1 MNDCTGIDAVSA
13 AIDAIPSPDD
23 ICKELA
29 EIDARE
35 KLLRK
40 MLHLARQRERL
51 REAEGTRDE

>member
-1 MNDCTGIDAVSA
+1 MNDCTGKDAVSA

-40 MLHLARQRERL
+40 MLRLAVQRERL
-51 REAEGTRDE
+51 LAIEEGTRD